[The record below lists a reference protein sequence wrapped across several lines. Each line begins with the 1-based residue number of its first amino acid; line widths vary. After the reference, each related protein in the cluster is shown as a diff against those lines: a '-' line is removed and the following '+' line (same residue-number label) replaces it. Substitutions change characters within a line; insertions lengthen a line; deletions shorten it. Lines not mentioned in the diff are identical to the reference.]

1 MTPLLY
7 SLISAVIV
15 SLISLIGLIFLAF
28 KIRTQKIVEILVGF
42 ATGALFGDAF
52 LHLLPESIEKLEFP
66 FLGILILIGIF
77 LFFILEEFIY
87 WRHCHLETTESHP
100 HSVAFMNLIGDALH
114 NFFDGLAIG
123 ISFLT
128 NFSLGLTTTLAIIFH
143 EIPQEIGD
151 FGILVYAGF
160 SKKKALILNL
170 LTALTAVLGAVLPF
184 VLKLNFGQLN
194 IFLPI
199 ISGGFIY
206 IAGSDLVPLIKN
218 QDKNQKSLK
227 KSFVFLLAMILGAA
241 LMYLLLLCE

>member
-1 MTPLLY
+1 MDSLLY
-7 SLISAVIV
+7 SLISAAIV
-15 SLISLIGLIFLAF
+15 SLISLIGIIFLAL

-66 FLGILILIGIF
+66 LLGILILIGIF
-77 LFFILEEFIY
+77 LFFILEEFIC
-87 WRHCHLETTESHP
+87 WRHCHLETSGSHP
-100 HSVAFMNLIGDALH
+100 HPVAFMNLIGDALH

-123 ISFLT
+123 VSFLT
-128 NFSLGLTTTLAIIFH
+128 NFSLGITTTLAIIFH

-151 FGILVYAGF
+151 FGVLVYAGL
-160 SKKKALILNL
+160 SQKKAIFLNL

>member
-1 MTPLLY
+1 MNSLFY

-15 SLISLIGLIFLAF
+15 SLISLIGIIFLAF

-42 ATGALFGDAF
+42 ATGALLGDAF
-52 LHLLPESIEKLEFP
+52 LHLLPEGIQTLEFP

-77 LFFILEEFIY
+77 LFFILEEFIC
-87 WRHCHLETTESHP
+87 WRHCHLETAPTHP
-100 HSVAFMNLIGDALH
+100 HPVAFMNLVGDALH

-151 FGILVYAGF
+151 FGVLIYAGF
-160 SKKKALILNL
+160 SKKKAILLNL
-170 LTALTAVLGAVLPF
+170 FTALTAVLGAVLPF
-184 VLKLNFGQLN
+184 VLKFNLEQLN

-218 QDKNQKSLK
+218 QKSFKKSLI
-227 KSFVFLLAMILGAA
+227 FFLAMILGAT

>member
-1 MTPLLY
+1 MDSLLY
-7 SLISAVIV
+7 SLISAAIV
-15 SLISLIGLIFLAF
+15 SLISLIGIIFLAL

-52 LHLLPESIEKLEFP
+52 LHLLPESIEKLDSTF
-66 FLGILILIGIF
+66 GRILILIGIF
-77 LFFILEEFIY
+77 LFFILEEFIC
-87 WRHCHLETTESHP
+87 WRHCHLETSGSHP
-100 HSVAFMNLIGDALH
+100 HPVAFMNLIGDALH

-123 ISFLT
+123 VSFLT
-128 NFSLGLTTTLAIIFH
+128 NFSLGITTTLAIIFH

-151 FGILVYAGF
+151 FGVLVYAGL
-160 SKKKALILNL
+160 SQKKAIFLNL

>member
-1 MTPLLY
+1 MDSLLY
-7 SLISAVIV
+7 SLISAAIV
-15 SLISLIGLIFLAF
+15 SLISLIGIIFLAL

-52 LHLLPESIEKLEFP
+52 LHLLPESIEKLDFP
-66 FLGILILIGIF
+66 LLGILILIGIF
-77 LFFILEEFIY
+77 LFFILEEFIC
-87 WRHCHLETTESHP
+87 WRHCHLETSGSHP
-100 HSVAFMNLIGDALH
+100 HPVAFMNLIGDALH

-151 FGILVYAGF
+151 FGVLVYAGF

>member
-1 MTPLLY
+1 MNSLFY

-15 SLISLIGLIFLAF
+15 SLISLIGIIFLTF
-28 KIRTQKIVEILVGF
+28 KIRTSKIVEILVGF

-52 LHLLPESIEKLEFP
+52 LHLLPESIKILEFP

-77 LFFILEEFIY
+77 LFFILEEFIC
-87 WRHCHLETTESHP
+87 WRHCHIETSEMHSHP
-100 HSVAFMNLIGDALH
+100 VAFMNLIGDVLH

-128 NFSLGLTTTLAIIFH
+128 NFYLGLTTTLAIILH

-151 FGILVYAGF
+151 FGILIYAGF
-160 SKKKALILNL
+160 SKKKAIFLNL
-170 LTALTAVLGAVLPF
+170 ITALTAVLGAILPF
-184 VLKLNFGQLN
+184 FLKFNLEQLN

-218 QDKNQKSLK
+218 QKSLK
-227 KSFVFLLAMILGAA
+227 KSLVFFLAMILGTA
-241 LMYLLLLCE
+241 LMYLLLLIE